1 MTATER
7 SYAATASTDECRL
20 R

>member
-7 SYAATASTDECRL
+7 SYAATASTADCRL